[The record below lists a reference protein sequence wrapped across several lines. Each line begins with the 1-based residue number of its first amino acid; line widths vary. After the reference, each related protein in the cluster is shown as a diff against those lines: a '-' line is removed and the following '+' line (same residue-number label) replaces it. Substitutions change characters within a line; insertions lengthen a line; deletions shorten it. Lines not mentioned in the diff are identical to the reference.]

1 MTKITCQNEKCNYN
15 WDYNGEALFWTSCP
29 RCLWRVRIYRDAD
42 DQKEIEELTKQLDE
56 LKKEKERGVGVGEQD
71 YNIGEEE
78 V

>member
-1 MTKITCQNEKCNYN
+1 MMLKCSHCEREWDYKGSQEYYTCCPNCHYNVMLN
-15 WDYNGEALFWTSCP
+15 WD
-29 RCLWRVRIYRDAD
+29 
-42 DQKEIEELTKQLDE
+42 EEGLELIRQMKE